1 MANHLKQA
9 LLMKLHDRYGALRK
23 MEKSQSLYEIGNG
36 ACRVYI
42 RYSKIH
48 GSNSTFYGLRQED
61 LRLLEGHPAVIC
73 FLWEGQSEPL
83 LVPFADYEDVFQSLS
98 PAGDGQ
104 YKVQVY
110 IHGDAT
116 ELYIAGAGRFNVEAH
131 VGWQGVERILDRSRL
146 TMMPELSHSQVQTLL
161 GSIGARKGYDIWV
174 PSYDRNKLDWS
185 LTDTFDCCSAL
196 PMDLDK
202 VRDILTEIDVMWVER
217 GAGRLHA
224 MFEVEHS
231 TPIYS
236 GLLRFN
242 DIFLVSPRL
251 GARFTVVSND
261 ERRSLFTRQL
271 NRPTFKLS
279 KLDEHCT
286 FLDYASVYSW
296 HQGLKRSQALV

>member
-1 MANHLKQA
+1 
-9 LLMKLHDRYGALRK
+9 
-23 MEKSQSLYEIGNG
+23 MEKSQSLYEIGKG

-42 RYSKIH
+42 RYSKVH
-48 GSNSTFYGLRQED
+48 DKNSTFYGLRQED

-73 FLWEGQSEPL
+73 FLWDGQSEPL
-83 LVPFADYEDVFQSLS
+83 LVPFYNYEDVFRSLS

-104 YKVQVY
+104 YKIQVY
-110 IHGDAT
+110 INSDAT

-131 VGWQGVERILDRSRL
+131 VGWQELDRLLDRSRL
-146 TMMPELSHSQVQTLL
+146 TATPELSHFQVQTLL
-161 GSIGARKGYDIWV
+161 GSLGARKGYDIWV
-174 PSYDRNKLDWS
+174 PSNDRNRLDWS
-185 LTDTFDCCSAL
+185 LADTFDCCAAL
-196 PMDLDK
+196 PLDLDIVK
-202 VRDILTEIDVMWVER
+202 DVLMEIDVIWVVR

-279 KLDEHCT
+279 KLDEYCT

-296 HQGLKRSQALV
+296 HQGLKKEGRAHADKSCPLDSAT

>member
-1 MANHLKQA
+1 
-9 LLMKLHDRYGALRK
+9 
-23 MEKSQSLYEIGNG
+23 
-36 ACRVYI
+36 
-42 RYSKIH
+42 
-48 GSNSTFYGLRQED
+48 
-61 LRLLEGHPAVIC
+61 
-73 FLWEGQSEPL
+73 
-83 LVPFADYEDVFQSLS
+83 
-98 PAGDGQ
+98 
-104 YKVQVY
+104 
-110 IHGDAT
+110 
-116 ELYIAGAGRFNVEAH
+116 
-131 VGWQGVERILDRSRL
+131 
-146 TMMPELSHSQVQTLL
+146 
-161 GSIGARKGYDIWV
+161 
-174 PSYDRNKLDWS
+174 
-185 LTDTFDCCSAL
+185 
-196 PMDLDK
+196 
-202 VRDILTEIDVMWVER
+202 
-217 GAGRLHA
+217 